1 MVKIDKTKVA
11 LITGITGQDGS
22 YLAEFLL
29 EKGYIVH
36 GIKRRASSFNTQRV
50 DHLYQ
55 DPHIDHRNFV
65 LHYGDLSDSSNLTR
79 IIQQTQPDEIYN
91 LGAQSH
97 VAVSFESPEY
107 TADVDGMG
115 TLRILEAI
123 RILGLEKKTRFYQA
137 STSELYGL
145 VQEIPQ
151 KETTPFYPRS
161 PYAVAKLYAYWITV
175 NYREAYGMYACNGIL
190 FNHESPRRG
199 ETFVTRKITRGLANI
214 AQGLEKCLYMG
225 NMDALRDWG
234 HAKDYVRMQWMM
246 LQQEQAEDFVIAT
259 GVQYSVREFISKSAA
274 QLGITLEFEGQGVD
288 EQAVVTSINGENAPA
303 LKVGDVIVKVDPH
316 YFRPTEVETL
326 LGDPSKA
333 KQKLGWIPEIT
344 LDEMV
349 QEMVAYDLEQAKRHA
364 LLKDHG
370 YAVHVG
376 KEN

>member
-1 MVKIDKTKVA
+1 MNKLNKQKVA
-11 LITGITGQDGS
+11 LITGVTGQDGS

-36 GIKRRASSFNTQRV
+36 GIKRRASSFNTQRI

-65 LHYGDLSDSSNLTR
+65 LHYGDLSDPSNLTR
-79 IIQQTQPDEIYN
+79 IIQQTQPDEIHN

-123 RILGLEKKTRFYQA
+123 RILGLEKKTRYYQA

-274 QLGITLEFEGQGVD
+274 QLGVTLKFEGSGVD
-288 EQAVVTSINGENAPA
+288 EQAVVSSITGANAPA
-303 LKVGDVIVKVDPH
+303 LNVGDVIVKIDPH

-326 LGDPSKA
+326 LGDPTKA

-349 QEMVAYDLEQAKRHA
+349 REMVAYDLEQAKQHA

>member
-1 MVKIDKTKVA
+1 MTKVNKQKVA
-11 LITGITGQDGS
+11 LITGVTGQDGS

-36 GIKRRASSFNTQRV
+36 GIKRRASSFNTQRI

-107 TADVDGMG
+107 TADVDGVG

-123 RILGLEKKTRFYQA
+123 RILGLQKKTRFYQA

-175 NYREAYGMYACNGIL
+175 NYREAYGVYACNGIL

-246 LQQEQAEDFVIAT
+246 LQQEQADDFVIAS

-274 QLGITLEFEGQGVD
+274 QLGVVLRFEGEGVD
-288 EQAVVTSINGENAPA
+288 EKGVIANITGANAPA

-326 LGDPSKA
+326 LGDPTKA
-333 KQKLGWIPEIT
+333 KQKLGWVPEIT
-344 LDEMV
+344 LDEMIE
-349 QEMVAYDLEQAKRHA
+349 EMVGHDLEQAKQHA

-370 YAVHVG
+370 YSVHVG